1 MRKLIYNLFT
11 LKNISFEIISLI
23 LIFSPILIAF
33 SFNLILCLAL
43 RFLISEFNFF
53 IPFSNLD
60 FNSIFLIAV
69 FPSKSF
75 ILLLFSS
82 TGFNIVLSFSVPHL
96 YTY

>member
-1 MRKLIYNLFT
+1 MSYSMKKLLAF
-11 LKNISFEIISLI
+11 

-33 SFNLILCLAL
+33 SFNLILYLAL

-69 FPSKSF
+69 FPSESF
-75 ILLLFSS
+75 VLLLFSS
-82 TGFNIVLSFSVPHL
+82 TVFNIVLSFSVPHL